1 MSLMSYNQLVD
12 LVELGAISNLENSG
26 QINAS
31 SIDVRL
37 GALVF
42 VETKECDGQYVDPLC
57 RTNFPHKVVDLT
69 KGSYFFKPGEFG
81 LASTLE
87 VFSLPNDITAEFRL
101 KSSGARSGLNNLFAC
116 HCDPGWNGSVLTL
129 ELHNVMQHTAIKLTY
144 GMPIGQMLFHHHV
157 VPVPGDQS
165 YAKRG
170 RYNGD
175 LLTQAVK
182 P

>member
-69 KGSYFFKPGEFG
+69 KGSYFFKPG
-81 LASTLE
+81 
-87 VFSLPNDITAEFRL
+87 
-101 KSSGARSGLNNLFAC
+101 
-116 HCDPGWNGSVLTL
+116 
-129 ELHNVMQHTAIKLTY
+129 
-144 GMPIGQMLFHHHV
+144 
-157 VPVPGDQS
+157 
-165 YAKRG
+165 
-170 RYNGD
+170 
-175 LLTQAVK
+175 
-182 P
+182 

>member
-1 MSLMSYNQLVD
+1 MSLMSYSQLVD
-12 LVELGAISNLENSG
+12 LVEAGVITNLGFSS

-37 GALVF
+37 GAVVL
-42 VETKECDGQYVDPLC
+42 VETNDFVGQYVDPLA

-69 KGSYFFKPGEFG
+69 KGSCFLEPREFA
-81 LASTLE
+81 LASTIE